1 MSFLHA
7 LDSARRPMQRL
18 GFAKYVIS
26 RCASTSTSSLETL
39 GRGLVETVR
48 RKVTVPLTP
57 EVYTYARRRLT
68 DRAYAP
74 LKQELNRLGPDF
86 DAGHTVRLE
95 IQDTYLASSQL
106 PSQTGKLVA
115 GDWRKYPPLLLAL
128 GLIRPGTYSLMVAG
142 LTLLRLTPPAEIA
155 AFREHDPQTNPLLL
169 DTRQRLFFLYFFL
182 ERDGDVVQPLYRA
195 LLERNNEPSETFSDR
210 EAGDLL
216 PAIFRDLEKHYRGR
230 ARSGDELQRLQRL
243 LDVAASIERW
253 RGKTYTGK
261 GAREE
266 HITPRLEPFADMDL
280 LDKPD
285 PFAYRYALSPAGWV
299 LFTAFCE
306 AGDITAFLEN
316 DFFHTADAAF
326 GFGTAPA
333 EEGRVLA
340 HFYAAYNE
348 LKSPL
353 GYAPIKEVALL
364 AGIRA
369 LVDEGLRFEIAEATE
384 LLKRTQRELPYVIRF
399 NIDRMGNLVYVKFLA
414 DPRSKSEEV

>member
-1 MSFLHA
+1 MSFLRV

-26 RCASTSTSSLETL
+26 RCEATSTSSMETL
-39 GRGLVETVR
+39 GRSLVETVR

-57 EVYTYARRRLT
+57 EIYTYVRRRLT
-68 DRAYAP
+68 DRAYTP
-74 LKQELNRLGPDF
+74 LKQMLSRLGPDF

-95 IQDTYLASSQL
+95 IQDAYLAWSQL
-106 PSQTGKLVA
+106 PSQTGKLVTE
-115 GDWRKYPPLLLAL
+115 DWRKYPPLLLAL
-128 GLIRPGTYSLMVAG
+128 GFIRPGTYSLMVAG
-142 LTLLRLTPPAEIA
+142 LALLRLTPNAEVA
-155 AFREHDPQTNPLLL
+155 AFREYAPQTNPLLL
-169 DTRQRLFFLYFFL
+169 DARQRLLFLYFFL
-182 ERDGDVVQPLYRA
+182 ERDGDVLQPLYRA
-195 LLERNNEPSETFSDR
+195 LLERDASFNDR

-216 PAIFRDLEKHYRGR
+216 PAIFRDLEKRYRGR

-243 LDVAASIERW
+243 LDVAVSIEQW
-253 RGKTYTGK
+253 RGRTYTGK

-266 HITPRLEPFADMDL
+266 HITPRLEPFVDMGL

-285 PFAYRYALSPAGWV
+285 PFAYRYVLSPAGRV

-306 AGDITAFLEN
+306 AEDIAAFLES
-316 DFFHTADAAF
+316 DFFHTANAAF
-326 GFGTAPA
+326 GFGAVPA
-333 EEGRVLA
+333 DETQVLA
-340 HFYAAYNE
+340 RLYAAYNE
-348 LKSPL
+348 LKSPV

-369 LVDEGLRFEIAEATE
+369 LIDDGLCFEIAEATE

-414 DPRSKSEEV
+414 DPLAEQVVM

>member
-48 RKVTVPLTP
+48 RKLTVPLTP
-57 EVYTYARRRLT
+57 EIYAYARRRLT

-95 IQDTYLASSQL
+95 IQDVYLASSQL

-142 LTLLRLTPPAEIA
+142 LTLLRLTPDTEVA
-155 AFREHDPQTNPLLL
+155 AFREYTPQANPLLL
-169 DTRQRLFFLYFFL
+169 DTRQRLFFLYCLL
-182 ERDGDVVQPLYRA
+182 ERDGDVLQPLYRA
-195 LLERNNEPSETFSDR
+195 LLERDAPFSDR

-216 PAIFRDLEKHYRGR
+216 PAIFRDLEKRYRGR

-243 LDVAASIERW
+243 LDEANSIERW
-253 RGKTYTGK
+253 QGRTYTGK

-266 HITPRLEPFADMDL
+266 HITPRLEPFADMGL

-285 PFAYRYALSPAGWV
+285 PSAYRYTLSPAGRA
-299 LFTAFCE
+299 LFTGFCE
-306 AGDITAFLEN
+306 ARDIAAFLEN

-326 GFGTAPA
+326 GFDAAPA
-333 EEGRVLA
+333 DETQVLA
-340 HFYAAYNE
+340 RLYAAYNE

-353 GYAPIKEVALL
+353 GYAPIKEAALL
-364 AGIRA
+364 AGVRA
-369 LVDEGLRFEIAEATE
+369 LVDERLRFEIAEAVE

-414 DPRSKSEEV
+414 DPRSENEEV

>member
-1 MSFLHA
+1 MSFLRA
-7 LDSARRPMQRL
+7 LDSAQRPMQRL
-18 GFAKYVIS
+18 GFTKYVAS

-57 EVYTYARRRLT
+57 EIYTYARRRLK

-74 LKQELNRLGPDF
+74 LKQTLNRLGPDF
-86 DAGHTVRLE
+86 DADHVVRLE
-95 IQDTYLASSQL
+95 IQDAYLASSQL

-115 GDWRKYPPLLLAL
+115 GDWRKYPPLLLVL

-142 LTLLRLTPPAEIA
+142 LTLLRLTPDTEIA
-155 AFREHDPQTNPLLL
+155 AFREYAPQANPLLL
-169 DTRQRLFFLYFFL
+169 DARQRLFFLYCLL
-182 ERDGDVVQPLYRA
+182 ERDGDVLQPLYGA
-195 LLERNNEPSETFSDR
+195 LLGRAAPFSDR

-216 PAIFRDLEKHYRGR
+216 PAIFRDLEKRYRGR

-243 LDVAASIERW
+243 LDEANSIERW
-253 RGKTYTGK
+253 QGRTYTGK

-266 HITPRLEPFADMDL
+266 HITPRLEPFVDIDL

-285 PFAYRYALSPAGWV
+285 PFAYRYVLSRAGRV
-299 LFTAFCE
+299 LFTGFCE
-306 AGDITAFLEN
+306 AGDIAAFIEN
-316 DFFHTADAAF
+316 DFFYTADTAF

-333 EEGRVLA
+333 DETQVLA
-340 HFYAAYNE
+340 RLYAAYDE

-369 LVDEGLRFEIAEATE
+369 LVDDGLRFEMAEATE

-414 DPRSKSEEV
+414 DPRREV

>member
-1 MSFLHA
+1 MSFLRA
-7 LDSARRPMQRL
+7 LDSAQRPMQRL

-39 GRGLVETVR
+39 GRGLLETVR
-48 RKVTVPLTP
+48 RKVTVSLTP
-57 EVYTYARRRLT
+57 EVYTYARRRLK
-68 DRAYAP
+68 DRAYTP
-74 LKQELNRLGPDF
+74 LKQELNRLGPDPG
-86 DAGHTVRLE
+86 AGHTVRLE

-106 PSQTGKLVA
+106 PSQTGKLVDE
-115 GDWRKYPPLLLAL
+115 DWRKYPPLLLAL

-142 LTLLRLTPPAEIA
+142 LTLLRLTPDAEIA
-155 AFREHDPQTNPLLL
+155 AFRQYAPQINPLLL
-169 DTRQRLFFLYFFL
+169 DTKQRLFFLYFFL
-182 ERDGDVVQPLYRA
+182 ERDGDVLQPLYRA
-195 LLERNNEPSETFSDR
+195 LLERDVPFSDR

-216 PAIFRDLEKHYRGR
+216 PAIFRDLEKRYRGR

-243 LDVAASIERW
+243 LDGAASIEQW
-253 RGKTYTGK
+253 RGKPYSGK

-266 HITPRLEPFADMDL
+266 HITPRLEPFVDIGL

-285 PFAYRYALSPAGWV
+285 PFTYRYVLPAAGRV
-299 LFTAFCE
+299 LFTVFCE
-306 AGDITAFLEN
+306 AGGIAAFLEN

-326 GFGTAPA
+326 GFGTAPVD
-333 EEGRVLA
+333 ETQVLA
-340 HFYAAYNE
+340 RLYAAFDE

-369 LVDEGLRFEIAEATE
+369 LVDDGLRFEMAEATE

-414 DPRSKSEEV
+414 DPRKEV